1 MVFTPI
7 AQRQGLV
14 TVAGVDGYFATK
26 SGGSISSGGT
36 KVYDGGALT
45 PAVIASP
52 PESEDITVSRA
63 YDIQRDAAIVARLR
77 QQVGKFRTTLSVQP
91 TDTDMVASG
100 PAFVYPDALMTGI
113 SSPDIDSGSGDA
125 QVFEL
130 TFSIGSWV

>member
-1 MVFTPI
+1 MTFTPI

-14 TVAGVDGYFATK
+14 KVAGVEGYFATK
-26 SGGSISSGGT
+26 SGGAISSGGT

-63 YDIQRDAAIVARLR
+63 YDIQRDASIVMSLR
-77 QQVGKFRTTLSVQP
+77 QQVGKFRTTLSVQT
-91 TDTDMVASG
+91 TDTDMIASG
-100 PAFVYPDALMTGI
+100 PPFVYPEALLTGI
-113 SSPDIDSGSGDA
+113 SAPDIDSGSGDA

-130 TFSIGSWV
+130 TFTIGTWL